1 MIYYLFFIY
10 IISDFFERVN
20 FPKWTYLKKGLK
32 LFVPEVIGEL
42 VVKTIYGFRLYV
54 NPYLNGGLEKSIYY
68 HGTYE
73 RGFIDFLYNNLKK
86 GDVFI
91 DIGSNIGLISI
102 VASDIVTNI
111 GLVCAFEPHPTI
123 FKVLQKNINLN
134 NLENIHCFNYG
145 LGDVNSEMMLYPN
158 IDINNGASSLIKS
171 NSITEGIKV
180 NVRRL
185 DNFIVENK
193 IPNPSFVKIDVEGF
207 EFEVLKGMQ
216 SLLNSDNPPIL
227 IVEYSIERNVAK
239 NNVDLIDFV
248 LAQGDYELYMFEKG
262 KDRYGALI
270 KVLDYSFL
278 RKHDN
283 IVFLPKKNIK

>member
-1 MIYYLFFIY
+1 L
-10 IISDFFERVN
+10 
-20 FPKWTYLKKGLK
+20 
-32 LFVPEVIGEL
+32 
-42 VVKTIYGFRLYV
+42 
-54 NPYLNGGLEKSIYY
+54 
-68 HGTYE
+68 
-73 RGFIDFLYNNLKK
+73 NNLK
-86 GDVFI
+86 
-91 DIGSNIGLISI
+91 
-102 VASDIVTNI
+102 
-111 GLVCAFEPHPTI
+111 
-123 FKVLQKNINLN
+123 
-134 NLENIHCFNYG
+134 NIHCFNYG